1 MWVKEG
7 APEEKPSPTTDRL
20 PNGDPTDDPHESG
33 QVRKTDE
40 RDTPPCGVKD
50 HPAEIAQMN
59 GGERNSEGEINGDIL
74 RDDSTVTGN
83 EMSIPGIDL
92 GR

>member
-1 MWVKEG
+1 
-7 APEEKPSPTTDRL
+7 
-20 PNGDPTDDPHESG
+20 
-33 QVRKTDE
+33 
-40 RDTPPCGVKD
+40 
-50 HPAEIAQMN
+50 MN